1 MRRLFEE
8 KKKIENIDNDDYFI
22 LDDVDNYLEE
32 VEINLDECLYILENN
47 SIINNNTHL
56 TMIKIDLKNTNNSE
70 HKYYFELYNDNNR
83 LQKIDL
89 TLCNNINMTVK
100 INIDKEITKLL
111 RNQNINNYNNK
122 INDQCYVF
130 IKEGVDVLVEDRII
144 DYPLNNTPGT
154 TYTYKDIKDISS
166 DPNIASEIGYKTC
179 PSKCSLIKVDY
190 NSKYVYCSCIYNND
204 EFDNIYITLTKRRTE
219 INNKNNK
226 NNKRYLNTKNPKR
239 NIKSDTYSDSKSNIY
254 VLKCINNISKYFGK
268 NYILIIFTL
277 LYAGYI
283 AMGIIYFIKYRKE
296 FMKNV
301 ESIKKVQKKKTLT
314 SSFRFAS
321 PPKFISD
328 NHSKKNHIT
337 TMSSNNDIKTSNN
350 NVIRYKKNKE
360 YLNNDIPSDNDNND
374 YINNS
379 KKYYDLDL
387 IDYNTAI
394 ENDKRTNL
402 EIFLSI
408 SKKRQIYI
416 FCFIRDHNI
425 RILKMSLIIF
435 CFINYFV
442 VNLFFFNKTVIHQIY
457 IDKGKYNF
465 GYQIKYV
472 FLSALISCIFLYIAK
487 YIFTFDNSPKQ
498 LIQIIKCVDISL
510 IVIILL
516 FLFYW
521 LYIGSFCSVYIKT
534 QKHLII
540 NFVLTIIV
548 SIIYEFILTVISCI
562 LRRIAINKKNL
573 PKLYSISI
581 LLVSLKT

>member
-1 MRRLFEE
+1 
-8 KKKIENIDNDDYFI
+8 
-22 LDDVDNYLEE
+22 
-32 VEINLDECLYILENN
+32 
-47 SIINNNTHL
+47 
-56 TMIKIDLKNTNNSE
+56 
-70 HKYYFELYNDNNR
+70 
-83 LQKIDL
+83 
-89 TLCNNINMTVK
+89 
-100 INIDKEITKLL
+100 
-111 RNQNINNYNNK
+111 
-122 INDQCYVF
+122 
-130 IKEGVDVLVEDRII
+130 
-144 DYPLNNTPGT
+144 
-154 TYTYKDIKDISS
+154 
-166 DPNIASEIGYKTC
+166 
-179 PSKCSLIKVDY
+179 
-190 NSKYVYCSCIYNND
+190 
-204 EFDNIYITLTKRRTE
+204 
-219 INNKNNK
+219 
-226 NNKRYLNTKNPKR
+226 
-239 NIKSDTYSDSKSNIY
+239 
-254 VLKCINNISKYFGK
+254 
-268 NYILIIFTL
+268 
-277 LYAGYI
+277 
-283 AMGIIYFIKYRKE
+283 
-296 FMKNV
+296 MKNI
-301 ESIKKVQKKKTLT
+301 ESVKKVQKKKTLT
-314 SSFRFAS
+314 SSYRFGN
-321 PPKFISD
+321 PPKFMSD
-328 NHSKKNHIT
+328 NHSKKNHII

-360 YLNNDIPSDNDNND
+360 YLNNDIPPIIDND
-374 YINNS
+374 YINNTI
-379 KKYYDLDL
+379 KYSDLDL
-387 IDYNTAI
+387 VDYNTAI
-394 ENDKRTNL
+394 ENDTRTNL

-457 IDKGKYNF
+457 IDNGKYNF